1 MTVIEGHAG
10 GIAAGGAAGGPLRMI
25 WAELG
30 QECQISCV
38 HCYAGAGPGLGWGTM
53 TAGDWERV
61 IGEAAGLGAEQV
73 TFIGGEPTLYPGL
86 PRLVRVAL
94 GLGLAVEVY
103 SNLVRVTPALWE
115 LFGLAGVSLAVS
127 WYSADREQHAVIT
140 GGHDTWRQT
149 RANVARAVELGIPLR
164 AGVVGGIVADQRVDE
179 AEAELQALGV
189 ALIGRD
195 ELRQFG
201 RGTVA
206 DASQA
211 CGSCGRGV
219 LAVLPDGSVS
229 PCPLTRWLRAGSV
242 RDAPLGVI
250 AGEPLAAVTAALRGP
265 ECSCNPDC
273 NPNRTCN
280 PSCNPNCQP
289 ACPPAGLCSPRCNP
303 NSQCRPD
310 CGPNCQPQCVPNT
323 TCQPLCNPGA
333 CRPRTR

>member
-1 MTVIEGHAG
+1 MAVIEGHAG
-10 GIAAGGAAGGPLRMI
+10 GAAAGGPAGGPLRMI

-30 QECQISCV
+30 QECQLRCV

-61 IGEAAGLGAEQV
+61 IAEAAGLGAEQV

-103 SNLVRVTPALWE
+103 SNLVRVSPALWE
-115 LFGLAGVSLAVS
+115 VLGLAGVSLAVS
-127 WYSADREQHAVIT
+127 WYSADRAQHAVIT

-149 RANVARAVELGIPLR
+149 RANTAEAVRRGIPLR
-164 AGVVGGIVADQRVDE
+164 AGVVGGIVAGQRVAE
-179 AEAELQALGV
+179 AEAELRALGV
-189 ALIGRD
+189 ESIGRD

-211 CGSCGRGV
+211 CGQCGRGV

-229 PCPLTRWLRAGSV
+229 PCPLTRWLRAGNV
-242 RDAPLGVI
+242 RDAPLGAV
-250 AGEPLAAVTAALRGP
+250 AGEPLTAVTAALRGP
-265 ECSCNPDC
+265 EGACNPDC
-273 NPNRTCN
+273 
-280 PSCNPNCQP
+280 QP
-289 ACPPAGLCSPRCNP
+289 ACQPAGLCSPA
-303 NSQCRPD
+303 CRPVSECRPA
-310 CGPNCQPQCVPNT
+310 CGPSCQPQCVPNT
-323 TCQPLCNPGA
+323 A
-333 CRPRTR
+333 CRPLCAPSACRPSTR